1 MQRNF
6 SIGKIP
12 YRSPKTHLYSLLE
25 IINENEVLCQNEYLV
40 IITAMI
46 IIVFSDLLR
55 EGKLQ
60 ICKKTRGQERV
71 MYFLKF
77 FM

>member
-6 SIGKIP
+6 YTGEIP
-12 YRSPKTHLYSLLE
+12 CRSPKTHSLLE

-46 IIVFSDLLR
+46 IIVFNDSLKQ
-55 EGKLQ
+55 ENLQ
-60 ICKKTRGQERV
+60 KTQGQERV
-71 MYFLKF
+71 MHFLKF
-77 FM
+77 SM

>member
-6 SIGKIP
+6 SIGEIP
-12 YRSPKTHLYSLLE
+12 CRSPKTHLFSLLE

-46 IIVFSDLLR
+46 IIVFSDSLKQ
-55 EGKLQ
+55 GKLQ
-60 ICKKTRGQERV
+60 VCKRLGDRRE
-71 MYFLKF
+71 
-77 FM
+77 